1 MKSATIPPLRVTP
14 DLRADVESV
23 LKDGETL
30 SNFVEE
36 SLRSEIHH
44 RKTQQEFIARGM
56 ASRESA
62 KKTGV
67 YFSKEEVLDS
77 LQNILDNAKKK
88 A

>member
-30 SNFVEE
+30 SNFVEA
-36 SLRSEIHH
+36 SLKSQIQQ

-56 ASRESA
+56 ASRENA

-67 YFSKEEVLDS
+67 YFSKEEVLGS

>member
-36 SLRSEIHH
+36 SLRSQILH

-62 KKTGV
+62 KKTGK
-67 YFSKEEVLDS
+67 YFTAEES
-77 LQNILDNAKKK
+77 LAALEGILEKHKP
-88 A
+88 

>member
-36 SLRSEIHH
+36 SLRSQILH

-56 ASRESA
+56 ASRENA

-77 LQNILDNAKKK
+77 LQSILDTAKKK

>member
-44 RKTQQEFIARGM
+44 RKAQQEFIARGM
-56 ASRESA
+56 ASRENA
-62 KKTGV
+62 KKTGK
-67 YFSKEEVLDS
+67 YFTAEESLAALDA
-77 LQNILDNAKKK
+77 ILEKLKPQ
-88 A
+88 

>member
-36 SLRSEIHH
+36 SLRSHILH
-44 RKTQQEFIARGM
+44 RKAQQEFIARGM

-62 KKTGV
+62 KKTGK
-67 YFSKEEVLDS
+67 YFTAEESLAALDA
-77 LQNILDNAKKK
+77 ILEKHKPE
-88 A
+88 

>member
-44 RKTQQEFIARGM
+44 RKAQQEFIARGM
-56 ASRESA
+56 ASRENS
-62 KKTGV
+62 KKTGK
-67 YFSKEEVLDS
+67 YLTAAESLAALDA
-77 LQNILDNAKKK
+77 ILEKHKPQ
-88 A
+88 

>member
-44 RKTQQEFIARGM
+44 RKAQQEFIARGM
-56 ASRESA
+56 ASRENT